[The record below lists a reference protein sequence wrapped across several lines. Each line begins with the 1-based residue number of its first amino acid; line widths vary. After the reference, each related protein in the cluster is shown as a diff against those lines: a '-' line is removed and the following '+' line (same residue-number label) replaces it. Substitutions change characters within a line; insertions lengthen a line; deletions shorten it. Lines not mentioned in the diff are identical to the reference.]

1 MKYAIVKLEK
11 NCTSSYNLGAFNK
24 EEDIVAFPLDELQVE
39 MMRLKYYLEKSGE
52 MTENAQKSQ
61 VKFKKREIRKAKN
74 ELEKASKIVTSLMKF
89 ETQTSLENFK
99 WHEMGIKKKK
109 RNCKDKINVPA
120 IIGI

>member
-24 EEDIVAFPLDELQVE
+24 EEEIVAFPLDELQVE

-52 MTENAQKSQ
+52 MTANAQKSQ
-61 VKFKKREIRKAKN
+61 VKYKKREIRKAKN

-89 ETQTSLENFK
+89 ESQTSLENFK
-99 WHEMGIKKKK
+99 WPEIEIKKKK
-109 RNCKDKINVPA
+109 RICKDKTIVPA

>member
-11 NCTSSYNLGAFNK
+11 NCTTSYNLGAFNK

-52 MTENAQKSQ
+52 MAANAQKSQ
-61 VKFKKREIRKAKN
+61 VKYKKREIRKAKN

-99 WHEMGIKKKK
+99 WPEIGIKKKK
-109 RNCKDKINVPA
+109 RIYKHKTNIPA

>member
-24 EEDIVAFPLDELQVE
+24 EEAIVAFPLDELQVE

-52 MTENAQKSQ
+52 MTANAQKSQ
-61 VKFKKREIRKAKN
+61 VKYKKREIRKAKN

-99 WHEMGIKKKK
+99 WPEIGIKKKK
-109 RNCKDKINVPA
+109 RICKDKINVPA

>member
-11 NCTSSYNLGAFNK
+11 NYTTSYNLGAFNK

-52 MTENAQKSQ
+52 MTANAQKSQ
-61 VKFKKREIRKAKN
+61 VKYKKREIRKAKN

-99 WHEMGIKKKK
+99 WPEMGIKKKK
-109 RNCKDKINVPA
+109 RICKDKINVPA

>member
-11 NCTSSYNLGAFNK
+11 NYTTSYNLGAFNK

-52 MTENAQKSQ
+52 MTANAQKSQ
-61 VKFKKREIRKAKN
+61 VNYKKREIRKAKN

-99 WHEMGIKKKK
+99 WPEMGIKKKK
-109 RNCKDKINVPA
+109 RICKDKASVPA

>member
-11 NCTSSYNLGAFNK
+11 NCTTSYNLDAFNK
-24 EEDIVAFPLDELQVE
+24 EEEVVAFPLDELQVE

-74 ELEKASKIVTSLMKF
+74 ELEKASHIVTSLMKF

-99 WHEMGIKKKK
+99 WPETGIKKKK
-109 RNCKDKINVPA
+109 RIYNKTIVPA

>member
-24 EEDIVAFPLDELQVE
+24 EDDIVAFPLDELQVE

-109 RNCKDKINVPA
+109 RICKDKINVPA

>member
-11 NCTSSYNLGAFNK
+11 NYTTSYNLGAFNK

-52 MTENAQKSQ
+52 MTANAQKSQ
-61 VKFKKREIRKAKN
+61 VKYKKREIRKAKN

-99 WHEMGIKKKK
+99 WPEMGIKKKK
-109 RNCKDKINVPA
+109 RICKDKASVPA